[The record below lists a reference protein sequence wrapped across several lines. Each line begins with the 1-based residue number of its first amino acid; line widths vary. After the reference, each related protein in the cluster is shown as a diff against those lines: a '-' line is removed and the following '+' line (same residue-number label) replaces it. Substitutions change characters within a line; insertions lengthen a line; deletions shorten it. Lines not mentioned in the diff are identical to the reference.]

1 MNINFTKLKRPIMEC
16 QGNGFEA
23 KSVYNPTVIVEGDTL
38 YMLYRA
44 EAGGDGCTG
53 RAGIAWSKDGINF
66 TRHPEPVLYPEY
78 DYEKRGCEDPRVV
91 KFGDTYYMVYVAN
104 GDCPDG
110 IHIAIASSKD
120 LFQWEKHG
128 LVKMKLKD
136 WDNNQVKAPVICPE
150 KINGRYVMYFL
161 GQKMAW
167 HTAIG
172 MAFSEDLIHW
182 QEYEEN
188 PIVLPRYDNFDCLA
202 VEPGATP
209 VVENNKILLIYN
221 GWNENTVHKTGYLI
235 FSKDNPAQVLA
246 RCDGPIIEPTEEWEI
261 NGPARNVTFAEGIVK
276 FNGKWLLY
284 YGAAD
289 KCIGLAEGEV
299 SLD

>member
-1 MNINFTKLKRPIMEC
+1 MTIKFTKLKRPIMEC

-23 KSVYNPTVIVEGDTL
+23 KSVYNPSVIIKDNMI

-44 EAGGDGCTG
+44 EARGDNCTG
-53 RAGIAWSKDGINF
+53 RVGIAWSEDGINF
-66 TRHPEPVLYPEY
+66 TRNSEPVLYPEY

-104 GDCPDG
+104 GDSIDG
-110 IHIAIASSKD
+110 NHIALASSKD
-120 LFQWEKHG
+120 LFSWEKHG
-128 LVKMKLKD
+128 IVKMNLKD
-136 WDNNQVKAPVICPE
+136 WDKDQAKASVIVPE
-150 KINGRYVMYFL
+150 KVNGKYVMYFL

-209 VVENNKILLIYN
+209 VIRDGKIFLIYN
-221 GWNENTVHKTGYLI
+221 GWNENMIHKTGYLV
-235 FSKDNPAQVLA
+235 FSREHPEKVLE
-246 RCDGPIIEPTEEWEI
+246 RGEKPILEPTEEWEI
-261 NGPARNVTFAEGIVK
+261 NGLTRNVTFAEGIVK
-276 FNGKWLLY
+276 FNNKWLLY

-289 KCIGLAEGEV
+289 KCIGLATAPVE
-299 SLD
+299 

>member
-1 MNINFTKLKRPIMEC
+1 MNTNFTKLKKPIIEC

-23 KSVYNPTVIVEGDTL
+23 KSVFNPTVIVEGDKI

-44 EAGGDGCTG
+44 EAEGDGCTG
-53 RAGIAWSKDGINF
+53 RVGLAWSKDGINF
-66 TRHPEPVLYPEY
+66 TRHPEPVLYPEH

-91 KFGDTYYMVYVAN
+91 KFSDIYYMVYVAN

-120 LFQWEKHG
+120 LFQWQKHG
-128 LVKMKLKD
+128 LIKIKLKD
-136 WDNNQVKAPVICPE
+136 WCKNQVKASVICPE

-182 QEYEEN
+182 QEYEKN

-209 VVENNKILLIYN
+209 VIEDGKIFLIYN
-221 GWNENTVHKTGYLI
+221 GWNENMFHKTGYLV
-235 FSKDNPAQVLA
+235 FSREHPEKVLE
-246 RCDGPIIEPTEEWEI
+246 RGEKPILEPTEEWEI
-261 NGPARNVTFAEGIVK
+261 NGHARNVTFTEGIIK
-276 FNGKWLLY
+276 FHNEWLLY

-289 KCIGLAEGEV
+289 KCIGLAKAPVE
-299 SLD
+299 